1 MKSTTISSQNSYNT
15 RARAQAPVAGAPG
28 IDWNELFAAMPL
40 GIVVNAVREM
50 VRQRNHRKLVLQAF
64 KR

>member
-15 RARAQAPVAGAPG
+15 RARAQAPASS
-28 IDWNELFAAMPL
+28 IDWNELFAAMPI
-40 GIVVNAVREM
+40 GIVYNAVREM
-50 VRQRNHRKLVLQAF
+50 VRQRNHKKLVLQAF